1 MKDGL
6 WKYNLLLHF
15 TVFLFGFTGILGKLI
30 SIGDLGLVW
39 YRILIALVTL
49 AAIVAVSKA
58 SFKLPLKDILQL
70 FGVGVVVALHW
81 VAFFASIKITNNV
94 SIALACLASG
104 TLFAAIL
111 EPIFFKTKLSIL
123 EVGIGIIIIGAI
135 LLIIK
140 VEYQYLFGIIVGLIS
155 AFLSSLFTVFN
166 KKLANKYHPLTMS
179 FYELA
184 GGLLI
189 LTLYISFT
197 DPYIMSFSLS
207 TNDWIWLTILGT
219 ICTAFAFWST
229 NKVLSRL
236 SAYNVVLAVNLEPIY
251 TFLLA
256 AWIFKEHQQLT
267 SGFYLGALLI
277 LLSVAVYSYL
287 KYRRYK
293 NDLGSGPGAKK
304 KLNTETPLV

>member
-30 SIGDLGLVW
+30 TIEGLGLVW

-49 AAIVAVSKA
+49 AGIVAVSKA
-58 SFKLPLKDILQL
+58 SFKLSLKDILQL
-70 FGVGVVVALHW
+70 FGVGAVVALHW

-111 EPIFFKTKLSIL
+111 EPLFFKTRLSIL

-140 VEYQYLFGIIVGLIS
+140 VEYQYLTGIIIGLVS

-179 FYELA
+179 FYELL
-184 GGLLI
+184 GGLLV
-189 LTLYISFT
+189 LTLYISVT
-197 DPYIMSFSLS
+197 KPSMMNFSLS
-207 TNDWIWLTILGT
+207 PKDWMWLIILGT

-229 NKVLSRL
+229 NKVLSKL

-256 AWIFKEHQQLT
+256 AWIFKEHEQLT
-267 SGFYLGALLI
+267 TGFYLGASMI

-293 NDLGSGPGAKK
+293 DKIDKK
-304 KLNTETPLV
+304 KLNTETPVV

>member
-30 SIGDLGLVW
+30 TIEGLGLVW

-49 AAIVAVSKA
+49 AGIVAVSKA
-58 SFKLPLKDILQL
+58 SFKLSLKDILQL
-70 FGVGVVVALHW
+70 FGVGAVVALHW

-111 EPIFFKTKLSIL
+111 EPLFFKTRLSVL

-140 VEYQYLFGIIVGLIS
+140 VEYQYLTGIMVGLVS

-179 FYELA
+179 FYELL
-184 GGLLI
+184 GGLLV
-189 LTLYISFT
+189 LTLYISVT
-197 DPYIMSFSLS
+197 KPTIMNFSLS
-207 TNDWIWLTILGT
+207 PKDWMWLIILGT

-229 NKVLSRL
+229 NKVLSKL

-256 AWIFKEHQQLT
+256 AWIFKEHEQLT
-267 SGFYLGALLI
+267 TGFYLGASMI

-293 NDLGSGPGAKK
+293 DKIDKK
-304 KLNTETPLV
+304 KLNTETPVV

>member
-30 SIGDLGLVW
+30 SISGIELVW

-49 AAIVAVSKA
+49 MGFIVLGKA
-58 SFKLPLKDILQL
+58 SFKLNVKEVLKL
-70 FGVGVVVALHW
+70 FGVGVIVALHW
-81 VAFFASIKITNNV
+81 VAFFGSIKITNNV
-94 SIALACLASG
+94 SIALACLSSG

-111 EPIFFKTKLSIL
+111 EPIFFKTNISIL
-123 EVGIGIIIIGAI
+123 EIFIGIVIIGAI

-140 VEYQYLFGIIVGLIS
+140 VEYKYLWGIIIGLVS

-166 KKLANKYHPLTMS
+166 KKLSNRYHPTTMS
-179 FYELA
+179 FYELL
-184 GGLLI
+184 GGFIVVSIFLL
-189 LTLYISFT
+189 FT
-197 DPYIMSFSLS
+197 KPQAMNFQLS
-207 TNDWIWLTILGT
+207 SRDWLWLGILGT
-219 ICTAFAFWST
+219 ICTAFAFWAT

-256 AWIFKEHQQLT
+256 AWIFNEHKELT
-267 SGFYLGALLI
+267 GTFYLGASLI

-287 KYRRYK
+287 KYIRYK
-293 NDLGSGPGAKK
+293 NNIDKK
-304 KLNTETPLV
+304 KLNAETHIP

>member
-1 MKDGL
+1 MKDRL

-30 SIGDLGLVW
+30 TIEGLGLVW
-39 YRILIALVTL
+39 YRILIALITL
-49 AAIVAVSKA
+49 AGIVAVSKA
-58 SFKLPLKDILQL
+58 SFKLPIKDILQL
-70 FGVGVVVALHW
+70 FGVGAVVALHW

-111 EPIFFKTKLSIL
+111 EPVFFKTKLSIL
-123 EVGIGIIIIGAI
+123 EIGIGIIIIGAI

-140 VEYQYLFGIIVGLIS
+140 VEYQYLIGIIVGLIS

-179 FYELA
+179 FYELM

-189 LTLYISFT
+189 LTIYILFT
-197 DPYIMSFSLS
+197 KPQTMNFSLS
-207 TNDWIWLTILGT
+207 NNDWLWLIILGT

-256 AWIFKEHQQLT
+256 AWIFNEHEQLT
-267 SGFYLGALLI
+267 FWFYIGALLI

-293 NDLGSGPGAKK
+293 KQTRVSTK
-304 KLNTETPLV
+304 